1 MISRRKGKLS
11 KFLLPF
17 TKLLQ
22 KTHLS
27 PNGVT
32 VLGFLTSLLVIP
44 FLVFF
49 VNYTIATL
57 VILFA
62 GFFDALDG
70 AYARATNRVTERGG
84 FIDSVLD
91 RYSDVVIIVTI
102 IFAGLCSV
110 VWGVVA
116 LVGFLLV
123 SYSRA
128 RAEAFHIK
136 HFLVGFAER
145 PVRLLLLALA
155 LLLENWYPGT
165 VNYMIIALAIMT
177 HLTVLQR
184 AIYAKDAL
192 TKDAKKSG
200 QRKHAYDGQL
210 VSQRAK

>member
-1 MISRRKGKLS
+1 MMSRRKGKFS
-11 KFLLPF
+11 RFLLPF

-32 VLGFLTSLLVIP
+32 VLGFLVSLLLIP
-44 FLVFF
+44 FIVFF
-49 VNYTIATL
+49 VNYTIATIIIL
-57 VILFA
+57 VT

-70 AYARATNRVTERGG
+70 AYARTINRVTERGG

-91 RYSDVVIIVTI
+91 RYSDVIIIVTI
-102 IFAGLCSV
+102 IYAGLCNV
-110 VWGVVA
+110 VWGVIA
-116 LVGFLLV
+116 LIGCLLV

-128 RAEAFHIK
+128 RAEAYGVK

-145 PVRLLLLALA
+145 PVRLLLIASA
-155 LLLENWYPGT
+155 LLLENWYPKT

-184 AIYAKDAL
+184 AIYAKDIL
-192 TKDAKKSG
+192 SKNTE
-200 QRKHAYDGQL
+200 QRRK
-210 VSQRAK
+210 

>member
-17 TKLLQ
+17 TRFLQ

-32 VLGFLTSLLVIP
+32 VLGFLITLLIIP
-44 FLVFF
+44 SIIFF
-49 VNYTIATL
+49 GNYTIATVIIL
-57 VILFA
+57 VA

-70 AYARATNRVTERGG
+70 AYARATNRVTELGG
-84 FIDSVLD
+84 FVDSVLD
-91 RYSDVVIIVTI
+91 RYSDAIIMVTI
-102 IFAGLCSV
+102 IFAGLCNV
-110 VWGVVA
+110 VWGVIA

-128 RAEAFHIK
+128 RAEAYGIK

-145 PVRLLLLALA
+145 PLRLVLIALGLLLQ
-155 LLLENWYPGT
+155 NWFPMV
-165 VNYMIIALAIMT
+165 VNYMVIALAVMT

-184 AIYAKDAL
+184 AIYAKDVL
-192 TKDAKKSG
+192 SKDSERRSV
-200 QRKHAYDGQL
+200 QRKN
-210 VSQRAK
+210 

>member
-17 TKLLQ
+17 TRFLQ

-32 VLGFLTSLLVIP
+32 VLGFLITLLIIP
-44 FLVFF
+44 SIIFF
-49 VNYTIATL
+49 GSYTIAAVIVL
-57 VILFA
+57 VA

-70 AYARATNRVTERGG
+70 AYARATNRVTELGG
-84 FIDSVLD
+84 FVDSVLD
-91 RYSDVVIIVTI
+91 RYSDAIIMVTVIL
-102 IFAGLCSV
+102 AGLCNV
-110 VWGVVA
+110 VWGVIA

-128 RAEAFHIK
+128 RAEAYGIK

-145 PVRLLLLALA
+145 PLRLVLIALGLLLQ
-155 LLLENWYPGT
+155 NWFPMV
-165 VNYMIIALAIMT
+165 VNYMVIALAVMT

-184 AIYAKDAL
+184 AIYAKDVL
-192 TKDAKKSG
+192 SKDSERRSV
-200 QRKHAYDGQL
+200 QRKT
-210 VSQRAK
+210 S

>member
-32 VLGFLTSLLVIP
+32 VLGFLVSLLFIP
-44 FLVFF
+44 FIVFF
-49 VNYTIATL
+49 VNYTIATIIIL
-57 VILFA
+57 VT

-70 AYARATNRVTERGG
+70 AYARATDRVTERGG

-91 RYSDVVIIVTI
+91 RYSDAIIIVTI
-102 IFAGLCSV
+102 IYAGLCNV
-110 VWGVVA
+110 VWGVTA
-116 LVGFLLV
+116 LIGCLLV

-128 RAEAFHIK
+128 RAEAYGVK

-145 PVRLLLLALA
+145 PVRLLLIASA
-155 LLLENWYPGT
+155 LLLENWYPKI
-165 VNYMIIALAIMT
+165 VNYTIIALAIMT

-184 AIYAKDAL
+184 AVYAKDML
-192 TKDAKKSG
+192 SKDSEQESG
-200 QRKHAYDGQL
+200 HRKNAMG
-210 VSQRAK
+210 S

>member
-17 TKLLQ
+17 TRFLQ

-32 VLGFLTSLLVIP
+32 VLGFLITLLIIP
-44 FLVFF
+44 SIIFF
-49 VNYTIATL
+49 GNYTMATVIVL
-57 VILFA
+57 VA

-70 AYARATNRVTERGG
+70 AYARATNRVTELGG
-84 FIDSVLD
+84 FVDSVLD
-91 RYSDVVIIVTI
+91 RYSDAIIMVTI
-102 IFAGLCSV
+102 IFAGLCNV
-110 VWGVVA
+110 VWGVIA

-128 RAEAFHIK
+128 RAEAYGIK

-145 PVRLLLLALA
+145 PLRLVLIALGLLLQ
-155 LLLENWYPGT
+155 NWFPMV
-165 VNYMIIALAIMT
+165 VNYMVIALAVMT

-184 AIYAKDAL
+184 AIYAKDVL
-192 TKDAKKSG
+192 SKDSERRSV
-200 QRKHAYDGQL
+200 QRK
-210 VSQRAK
+210 S